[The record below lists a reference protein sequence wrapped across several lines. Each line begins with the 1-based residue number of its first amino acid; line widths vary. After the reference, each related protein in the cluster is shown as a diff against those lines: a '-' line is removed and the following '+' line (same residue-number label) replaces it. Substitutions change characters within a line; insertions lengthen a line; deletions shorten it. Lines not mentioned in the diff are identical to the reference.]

1 LSNTIAAIKIVI
13 LSVSHW
19 YYNFWLWND
28 FLLVYNT
35 IACFWLHNTVK
46 CSLCY

>member
-1 LSNTIAAIKIVI
+1 LSNTIAALKIVI

-19 YYNFWLWND
+19 YYNFGYEMISYLYTT
-28 FLLVYNT
+28 LLHV
-35 IACFWLHNTVK
+35 FWLHNTVK